1 MRRALLVL
9 AVVLVVLAVTNPTRA
24 EYIEWAKEEALASE
38 DSGIARFLVST
49 LGGPVLESA
58 TEARNYVFFSLFR
71 SGDALTLG
79 ILHHFI
85 PLR

>member
-1 MRRALLVL
+1 MRRAFVIVAIVL
-9 AVVLVVLAVTNPTRA
+9 IVLAVTNPTRA
-24 EYIEWAKEEALASE
+24 EYIEWAKGEALASE

-58 TEARNYVFFSLFR
+58 TEARNYIFFSLFR